1 MMQKLKTALHRP
13 WFLPVLCFAVTL
25 ACWLGSSIW
34 GLAAD
39 TAARSGGR
47 LAPFAMTAGEFELV
61 NREVQ
66 EDGTLYTLT
75 DDPQMLW
82 QNPDGRSLRTLRITA
97 DYDESA
103 REMCLYYTNAPEEP
117 FSQDKRVFAAQSHDG
132 RSYLYTLPQGE
143 IAALRLDPCS
153 VKECTI
159 TVTDIAV
166 NEDVPLWKYFAPGW
180 HKGFEMALTAG
191 LCAAGLA
198 ALGQLIG
205 GVKGRRQDKKS

>member
-1 MMQKLKTALHRP
+1 MMERIKKLAARP
-13 WFLPVLCFAVTL
+13 WAIPALCYAVCLVIWL
-25 ACWLGSSIW
+25 AGSIW

-39 TAARSGGR
+39 TMARGSGR
-47 LAPFAMTAGEFELV
+47 LAPVAMDVAECELV